1 MFPQSMASPEFRPED
16 STHELADTLEQHLL
30 AGFPSDLALDLVLN
44 ELVVRAAEATRASGA
59 ALALRRGDQMVC
71 RAATGKLAPG
81 LGVPLNT
88 RDGLSGACLQTRLP
102 QLAVDTEL
110 DSRVDR
116 EASRRL
122 GIRSVLIV
130 PVFRIH
136 EEEVHTA
143 NAATNGNEKDAE
155 LMGFIEVFS
164 AFPDAFSQSDQK
176 ALQRFAE
183 QCAHIRV
190 VATELSWHKPAA
202 GQISDDFM
210 PPPLPQ
216 PDFIRPSADLAGVEP
231 LASDASIL
239 PPAPPWGDAATFE
252 TALSKPA
259 AETHSPPTSRP
270 ANVMPSRI
278 SPVRSR
284 YEIWSLAVGGLAIA
298 AIVGVSFLI
307 GSRIGW
313 LRRATYHAAI
323 SQSPSATSSA
333 SPTIDG
339 GADSMSDRPLNST
352 AGSAAEKAPE
362 KTKSAD
368 KTAQKATPKS
378 AAPAARADS
387 KDELVVYEK
396 GKVVFRMKDA
406 PADSSAATSA
416 SGQRRPVANTK
427 EHNAGG
433 QDANAV
439 VEASSTTRIASA
451 KSVWLSPQEA
461 EQRLL
466 SRTEPQFPP
475 EAVAAHR
482 TGNVILEVHVAED
495 GTVASIHTL
504 SGDPVLASAAT
515 EAVRS
520 WRYQPY
526 RQHNH
531 ASEFQTDVTLSFT
544 LPN

>member
-44 ELVVRAAEATRASGA
+44 ELVVRAAETTRASGA
-59 ALALRRGDQMVC
+59 ALALARGDQMVC

-102 QLAVDTEL
+102 QFSVDTEL

-136 EEEVHTA
+136 DGDVHTA
-143 NAATNGNEKDAE
+143 NAASNGNEKDAE
-155 LMGFIEVFS
+155 LMGIIEVFS

-176 ALQRFAE
+176 ALQGFAE

-202 GQISDDFM
+202 GEVSDDFM
-210 PPPLPQ
+210 PPALPQ
-216 PDFIRPSADLAGVEP
+216 PDFIQPSPDLAHAET
-231 LASDASIL
+231 LASDA
-239 PPAPPWGDAATFE
+239 PMAPPVPAWVDAAPLEGVFSQPS
-252 TALSKPA
+252 AG
-259 AETHSPPTSRP
+259 THSQPTSGP
-270 ANVMPSRI
+270 ANVMPPRV
-278 SPVRSR
+278 SPARSR
-284 YEIWSLAVGGLAIA
+284 YEIWSVAVGGLAIA
-298 AIVGVSFLI
+298 AIVGVSFMI

-313 LRRATYHAAI
+313 LRHATSHVAA
-323 SQSPSATSSA
+323 SQSASTTSSV
-333 SPTIDG
+333 SPAIDG
-339 GADSMSDRPLNST
+339 AANRMSDRAST
-352 AGSAAEKAPE
+352 SMAGKTAEKAPE

-368 KTAQKATPKS
+368 KTAQKATQKS
-378 AAPAARADS
+378 AALAASADS

-396 GKVVFRMKDA
+396 GKVVFRMKNA

-416 SGQRRPVANTK
+416 SGQRRPVTAAK
-427 EHNAGG
+427 EHNAGT
-433 QDANAV
+433 QDANAI

-475 EAVAAHR
+475 EAVAAHH

-504 SGDPVLASAAT
+504 SGDPILASAAT
-515 EAVRS
+515 EAVRN

-531 ASEFQTDVTLSFT
+531 TSEFQTDVTLSFA
-544 LPN
+544 LPD